1 MHLYPQ
7 LLHTL
12 TGLDII
18 MRSGRRSTMRIVD
31 RQRQILLWVLLGVAF
46 GSLSL
51 AAADSSPACQ
61 ALAKQFAD
69 SPDALNAD
77 ALIHLQTCIHT
88 ELKKRG
94 MDEVDTRPQPS
105 PPSKGFIGPGG
116 ITIPFR

>member
-1 MHLYPQ
+1 MTC
-7 LLHTL
+7 LLAPL
-12 TGLDII
+12 TASDII
-18 MRSGRRSTMRIVD
+18 ARSGRRSTMRIVD
-31 RQRQILLWVLLGVAF
+31 RRRQILIWALLGVAF

-51 AAADSSPACQ
+51 AVADPSPACQ

>member
-1 MHLYPQ
+1 MW
-7 LLHTL
+7 
-12 TGLDII
+12 
-18 MRSGRRSTMRIVD
+18 IVD
-31 RQRQILLWVLLGVAF
+31 RRRQILTWVLLGMAL

-51 AAADSSPACQ
+51 AAADPSPACR

-77 ALIHLQTCIHT
+77 ALIQFQTCIHT

-94 MDEVDTRPQPS
+94 VDGADLRPQQPQ
-105 PPSKGFIGPGG
+105 PPSKGFVGPGG